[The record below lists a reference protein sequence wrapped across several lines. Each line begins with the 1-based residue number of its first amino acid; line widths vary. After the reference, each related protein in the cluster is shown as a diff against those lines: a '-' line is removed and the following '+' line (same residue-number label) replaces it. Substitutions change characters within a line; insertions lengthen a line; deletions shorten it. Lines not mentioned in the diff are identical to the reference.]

1 MVYLTITFLSFL
13 FTIFFTP
20 YYIDFLKR
28 KGIVD
33 KPDSDRR
40 VNTEPIPRMGGLII
54 YAVLLVIV
62 FAFYGDVYIVKY
74 FITGSLI
81 IFIIGLIDDLKP
93 QRWFVK
99 FAFQSVAAVF
109 VILFLSYN
117 NYSEIQF
124 LGIKIPVV
132 FDKII
137 LFFFIVGSINAFNLL
152 DGLDGLT
159 TGLTLIVASLCLII
173 GLAGDFIFLPVAAAA
188 LIGSSLG
195 FLKFNANP
203 AQIFLGD
210 TGSLTFGYFTTA
222 AILTAAGEVNNH
234 VIDLAFPIIVL
245 AVPLFDTLRVM
256 TSRIMKRVNPFLPD
270 HNHIHH
276 IILGKNIRHKTSVF
290 IIQGFILIFTMIG
303 LIYVMESKFTGFILF
318 ILMLILF
325 ISAPAI
331 IGFIIKKDHLLFYGR
346 SIKRFPEFL
355 INIYKKHIIPFIS
368 IAVTV
373 FMFLLMM
380 NESVLKSKFN
390 LFFLIFIFL
399 TIVYSLLN
407 YSKKRRYSEV
417 IVLINLILFFIIT
430 GLNGTFY
437 NLYHITASFAIN
449 INQLFIL
456 VLFPII
462 IFYLFFRD
470 RMEIEHGQ
478 FLTGVDLIIA
488 LTIGFVLVS
497 FQFIEI
503 TDGYKISD
511 TLLRSY
517 LIYLLYKIVI
527 RCFPKLQVSLYFSSF
542 IITIMALSKSLF

>member
-1 MVYLTITFLSFL
+1 MVYLTIAFLSFL

-33 KPDSDRR
+33 KPDGDRR

-54 YAVLLVIV
+54 YAVLLIIV
-62 FAFYGDVYIVKY
+62 LSFYSNLYAVKN
-74 FITGSLI
+74 FLIGSLI

-93 QRWFVK
+93 QRWYVK
-99 FAFQSVAAVF
+99 FAFQSAAAVF
-109 VILFLSYN
+109 MILFLSYH
-117 NYSEIQF
+117 NYNYLEF
-124 LGIKIPVV
+124 LGIQIPAAL
-132 FDKII
+132 DKMI

-159 TGLTLIVASLCLII
+159 TGLTLISASLCLII
-173 GLAGDFIFLPVAAAA
+173 GLSGDFTFLPVVAAV

-210 TGSLTFGYFTTA
+210 TGSLTLGYFTTA
-222 AILTAAGEVNNH
+222 AILVAAGEVNKH
-234 VIDLAFPIIVL
+234 AIDLAFPIIVL

-256 TSRIMKRVNPFLPD
+256 LSRIRKRVNPFLPD
-270 HNHIHH
+270 NNHIHH

-290 IIQGFILIFTMIG
+290 ILQGFILIFTVIG
-303 LIYVMESKFTGFILF
+303 LIYIMESKFTGFILF
-318 ILMLILF
+318 LLMLILF
-325 ISAPAI
+325 ISAPVI

-346 SIKRFPEFL
+346 SIKRFPDFL
-355 INIYKKHIIPFIS
+355 INIYKNYLIPFIS
-368 IAVTV
+368 IAVV
-373 FMFLLMM
+373 GFIFLLLI
-380 NESVLKSKFN
+380 NESILNSKLN
-390 LFFLIFIFL
+390 VFFLIFIFL
-399 TIVYSLLN
+399 TIVYSLLT
-407 YSKKRRYSEV
+407 YTKKRQYSEV

-437 NLYHITASFAIN
+437 NLYHITANYSIN

-456 VLFPII
+456 VLFPVI

-470 RMEIEHGQ
+470 RMEIVRGQ

-497 FQFIEI
+497 FQIIEI
-503 TDGYKISD
+503 AEAYKISD

-517 LIYLLYKIVI
+517 LLYLLYKIVI
-527 RCFPKLQVSLYFSSF
+527 RCFPKLHISLYFSSF
-542 IITIMALSKSLF
+542 IIAVIAVSKSLF